1 MLRRKKDTML
11 NGKPLIVLPDRIVN
25 IVACTFDDDEREFYD
40 AIQSKVDLTLNKF
53 MKNGNMAINYTSVLV
68 LLLRLRQGS
77 LFILLFDTISKLFSL
92 ACNHPSLIS
101 KDFTADKD
109 AVDPRS
115 AKEDEADELADL
127 FGAMGVSSKRKCQMC
142 QNEYVPVTNSF
153 LRYQHYFL
161 SAFPRQIRLT
171 QN

>member
-53 MKNGNMAINYTSVLV
+53 MKNGNTAINYTSMLV

-77 LFILLFDTISKLFSL
+77 LFILLFDTISELISL

-109 AVDPRS
+109 AVDPRP

-127 FGAMGVSSKRKCQMC
+127 FGAMGVSSTRKCQMC
-142 QNEYVPVTNSF
+142 QIEYGPVTNSF
-153 LRYQHYFL
+153 FRY
-161 SAFPRQIRLT
+161 
-171 QN
+171 